1 MTDMTDII
9 VPPYHAQST
18 ELRLKNGF
26 PYFAHHRLLL
36 INGMEDSILPI
47 EDNFIVARH
56 GVNKDLHARGK
67 RSHMAIPVVRTFSAP
82 GLTGS
87 WQECRE
93 IARPSQKTV

>member
-36 INGMEDSILPI
+36 INGMEDSIFPI

-56 GVNKDLHARGK
+56 GVNKDLLARGN
-67 RSHMAIPVVRTFSAP
+67 RSHMGDP
-82 GLTGS
+82 GGEDILCT
-87 WQECRE
+87 WLDEV
-93 IARPSQKTV
+93 IAGMP

>member
-1 MTDMTDII
+1 MRDMTDII

-56 GVNKDLHARGK
+56 GVNKDLHARGN
-67 RSHMAIPVVRTFSAP
+67 RSHMGDP
-82 GLTGS
+82 GGEDILCTWLDGVM
-87 WQECRE
+87 
-93 IARPSQKTV
+93 AGMP